1 LFGTTNGDGND
12 HVKPA
17 EYVAVLCWVG
27 VQCVRFLC
35 MEVA

>member
-17 EYVAVLCWVG
+17 EYVAVLCWVS
-27 VQCVRFLC
+27 
-35 MEVA
+35 